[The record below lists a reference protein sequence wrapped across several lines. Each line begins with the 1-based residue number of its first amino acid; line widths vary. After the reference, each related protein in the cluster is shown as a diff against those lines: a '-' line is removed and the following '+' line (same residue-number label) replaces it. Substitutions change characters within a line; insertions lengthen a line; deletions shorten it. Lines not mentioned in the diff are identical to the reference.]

1 LDTIQ
6 PPPSG
11 RASSNRCGA
20 CGSVT
25 GQQAHLIEAR
35 VHLIPL
41 VSVASRGS
49 AADSY
54 SRMKLVI
61 GSLPS
66 GTCGEKGF
74 VHKAESKQLFRPSS
88 LYKVT

>member
-1 LDTIQ
+1 MQ
-6 PPPSG
+6 
-11 RASSNRCGA
+11 SSNGAGA

-25 GQQAHLIEAR
+25 AQQAHLLVIEAR

-49 AADSY
+49 AADYY